1 MKQAIDLFPIIVF
14 AVAFYI
20 YRDLIL
26 VTKFLIAATFAQVLL
41 SQLLFKSVEKIH
53 LMTFGVVLIFGG
65 ATLLF
70 QDDSFVKWKPTV
82 TSWIFACVLLV
93 SQFILK
99 KNLIEMLLG
108 TLLNTIA
115 HKTLT
120 GKDTSEGDAKEP
132 EFVLSVPDSLWFKLN
147 MAWILFFIATG
158 VTNLYVAYNFNN
170 DIWVSFKII
179 GLSIANTTFLLVQMF
194 FLFKYLPKE
203 NN

>member
-41 SQLLFKSVEKIH
+41 SKLLFKSVEKIH
-53 LMTFGVVLIFGG
+53 LMTFVVVLVFGG
-65 ATLLF
+65 ATILF

-82 TSWIFACVLLV
+82 TSWIFASVLLG
-93 SQFILK
+93 SQFIFK

-108 TLLNTIA
+108 TLLSTIA
-115 HKTLT
+115 HKTLSN
-120 GKDTSEGDAKEP
+120 KDATDTTEP
-132 EFVLSVPDSLWFKLN
+132 EFELAVPESLWFKLN
-147 MAWILFFIATG
+147 MAWIIFFIATG
-158 VTNLYVAYNFNN
+158 ITNLYVAYNFNN
-170 DIWVSFKII
+170 DIWVTFKIV
-179 GLSIANTTFLLVQMF
+179 GLSIANTTFLLAQMF

>member
-14 AVAFYI
+14 AIAFYI

-41 SQLLFKSVEKIH
+41 SKLLFKTVEKIH
-53 LMTFGVVLIFGG
+53 LMTFVVVLVFGG
-65 ATLLF
+65 ATIAF

-82 TSWIFACVLLV
+82 TSWIFASILLG

-99 KNLIEMLLG
+99 KNLIKMLLG
-108 TLLNTIA
+108 TLLTTIA

-120 GKDTSEGDAKEP
+120 EKTSSEANNTEP
-132 EFVLSVPDSLWFKLN
+132 EFELAVPDSLWFKLN

-158 VTNLYVAYNFNN
+158 FTNLYVAYNFNN
-170 DIWVSFKII
+170 DIWVTFKIV
-179 GLSIANTTFLLVQMF
+179 GLSIANTTFLLAQMF
-194 FLFKYLPKE
+194 FLFKYLPKD
-203 NN
+203 NS